1 MSDREGKIL
10 RDRRLELGF
19 TQEQVALELGMNT
32 HQYQRYEY
40 GEILHVQDDN
50 GGNLIHMIMEPGEA
64 I

>member
-1 MSDREGKIL
+1 MTGSG
-10 RDRRLELGF
+10 
-19 TQEQVALELGMNT
+19 GM
-32 HQYQRYEY
+32 QYEY